1 MKKKN
6 VPEIFVPE
14 ATQGKIEEGK
24 NPEAYEKRV
33 PHPLEQ
39 NPEKIDVLIPW
50 SVTKTSFAPP
60 KSTAPTAKALMDTK
74 VAKKV
79 FKKKKLGF
87 KNTKCNH
94 WKNKHD

>member
-1 MKKKN
+1 M
-6 VPEIFVPE
+6 
-14 ATQGKIEEGK
+14 
-24 NPEAYEKRV
+24 

-39 NPEKIDVLIPW
+39 NPENTDALIPK

-79 FKKKKLGF
+79 FKKKARLQ
-87 KNTKCNH
+87 
-94 WKNKHD
+94 KHQVQSLKK